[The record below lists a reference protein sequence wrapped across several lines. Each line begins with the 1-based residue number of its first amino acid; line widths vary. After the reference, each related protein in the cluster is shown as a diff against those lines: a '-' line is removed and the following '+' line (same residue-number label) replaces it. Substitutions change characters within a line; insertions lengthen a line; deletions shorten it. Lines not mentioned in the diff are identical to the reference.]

1 MIYTKKTALTSL
13 YGHLLFLFVFILM
26 HFLRPDKSYLKN
38 FTSEYAVGD
47 FGWLMTLG
55 FLGVVTGALF
65 IIIGLLLHFK
75 PSKISIITLSLWCL
89 GMLLAALF
97 KTDVPVEKT
106 TVKGLI
112 HGFAALLAF
121 INLGIAM
128 IAWGFIFNRNNNWK
142 DIAKQSCFFGVMSI
156 VLFVI
161 FFMSPPS
168 FRGLTQRML
177 IVWDML
183 WLLLVNRALFRNAI
197 VYPKTA

>member
-1 MIYTKKTALTSL
+1 MSYTKKIALTSL

-47 FGWLMTLG
+47 VGWLMTLG

-65 IIIGLLLHFK
+65 IIIGLLMHFK
-75 PSKISIITLSLWCL
+75 PSKISVITLSLWCV

-142 DIAKQSCFFGVMSI
+142 NIAKQSCFFGVMSI

-177 IVWDML
+177 IVWDMI

>member
-1 MIYTKKTALTSL
+1 MSYTKKIALASL

-75 PSKISIITLSLWCL
+75 PSKISVITLSLWCL

-142 DIAKQSCFFGVMSI
+142 ILQS
-156 VLFVI
+156 
-161 FFMSPPS
+161 
-168 FRGLTQRML
+168 
-177 IVWDML
+177 
-183 WLLLVNRALFRNAI
+183 NRVFSG
-197 VYPKTA
+197 

>member
-1 MIYTKKTALTSL
+1 MSYTKKIALASL

-75 PSKISIITLSLWCL
+75 ASKISVITLSLWCV

-142 DIAKQSCFFGVMSI
+142 NIAKQSCFFGVMSI

-168 FRGLTQRML
+168 FRGLAQRML

-183 WLLLVNRALFRNAI
+183 WLLLVNRGLFRNAI

>member
-1 MIYTKKTALTSL
+1 
-13 YGHLLFLFVFILM
+13 M

-75 PSKISIITLSLWCL
+75 PSKISVITLSLWCL

-97 KTDVPVEKT
+97 KTDVPVEKI

-142 DIAKQSCFFGVMSI
+142 NIAKQSCFFGVISI

-183 WLLLVNRALFRNAI
+183 WLLLVNRGLFRNAI

>member
-1 MIYTKKTALTSL
+1 MSYTKKIALASL

-47 FGWLMTLG
+47 FSWLMTLG

-75 PSKISIITLSLWCL
+75 PSKISVITLSLWCL

-142 DIAKQSCFFGVMSI
+142 NIAKQSCFFGVMSI

-183 WLLLVNRALFRNAI
+183 WLLLVNRGLFRNAI

>member
-1 MIYTKKTALTSL
+1 MIYTKKTALASL

-142 DIAKQSCFFGVMSI
+142 NIAKQSCIFGVMSI

>member
-1 MIYTKKTALTSL
+1 MIYTKKTALASL